1 MQMNDQSD
9 EQWIL
14 SLVRSKLSSL
24 LGGGSMNLKVNG
36 IDYWRVFIGVLG
48 GIKRDKVTEF
58 VN

>member
-1 MQMNDQSD
+1 MQMNDHSD